1 MSRFEEIV
9 NEAIDSVIPVDTLHA
24 EELDLPHPVTG
35 ELVHIV
41 APRPHELNVALKYLR
56 RYATP
61 GGAVKADDVD
71 GLPGAD

>member
-1 MSRFEEIV
+1 MMKL
-9 NEAIDSVIPVDTLHA
+9 TM
-24 EELDLPHPVTG
+24 
-35 ELVHIV
+35 V

-61 GGAVKADDVD
+61 GGTAKAEDAD